1 MQSPPSSP
9 RASPNP
15 LPLTPP
21 ATHAPQRLPDKHLL
35 LPSPYP
41 AANPPGYHY
50 LHSYPTPSPQPL
62 QPPSSFAHPLDS
74 LSSHGFSH
82 SHTFAS
88 QPQPPQGPT
97 PVHFQSRLAP
107 DRQTVSCQLQPSK
120 HLRLLIFSS
129 PIVPRPRHVQGCQL
143 FFCDEQYVYR

>member
-1 MQSPPSSP
+1 MSESMQSPPSSP

-107 DRQTVSCQLQPSK
+107 DRQTVSFSTSAFEAFTIIN
-120 HLRLLIFSS
+120 LLIADSTKAQACSRMPAIF
-129 PIVPRPRHVQGCQL
+129 L
-143 FFCDEQYVYR
+143 